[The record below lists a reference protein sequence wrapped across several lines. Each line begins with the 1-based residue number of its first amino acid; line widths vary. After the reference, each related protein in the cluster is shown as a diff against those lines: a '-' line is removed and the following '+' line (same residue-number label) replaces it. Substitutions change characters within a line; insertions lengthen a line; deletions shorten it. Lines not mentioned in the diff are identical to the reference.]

1 LIGKQGVG
9 LFGHRGED
17 EDIGHAR
24 RLEHIARKIEP
35 DSHGSPYPLPPGD
48 MVLEYRQPNRWS
60 CQAPR
65 APPSRG
71 TMLARIFPD
80 RFVPV
85 LLATILIA
93 SLAPVRGEAVPI
105 AQGIST
111 AAIILLFF
119 MNGVRLPRDEVL
131 HGIRNWRLQGG
142 NLLFSFGAMALFGL
156 AAWAAT
162 APLLPATLALGFL
175 FLGILPSTVQSATAS
190 SSMAGGNVAAS
201 VVAAALLNLTGV
213 IASPLLF
220 AALAGSAGEISGTA
234 ALRIVAILLL
244 PFIAG
249 QAAQRW
255 LRPWVL
261 AHRGAA
267 TFMDRTS
274 IAIAVYVAFSAAVVG
289 GIWDLLDAREI
300 GVVFAA
306 VAAMMALAFTG
317 AWTLGGL
324 LRLARPD
331 RITMLFAGAQK
342 SIAVGAPLAATL
354 FPPAVAGMVLV
365 PILVYH
371 MAQLILSAW
380 IAPVLARGETR

>member
-1 LIGKQGVG
+1 
-9 LFGHRGED
+9 
-17 EDIGHAR
+17 
-24 RLEHIARKIEP
+24 
-35 DSHGSPYPLPPGD
+35 
-48 MVLEYRQPNRWS
+48 
-60 CQAPR
+60 
-65 APPSRG
+65 
-71 TMLARIFPD
+71 MLARIFPD

-85 LLATILIA
+85 LFATILIA
-93 SLAPVRGEAVPI
+93 SLLPVRGEAVPV
-105 AQGIST
+105 AQGVST
-111 AAIILLFF
+111 AAIVLLFF
-119 MNGVRLPRDEVL
+119 LNGVRLPRDEVL

-142 NLLFSFGAMALFGL
+142 NLIYSFGVMALFGL
-156 AAWAAT
+156 ATQAVT

-220 AALAGSAGEISGTA
+220 AALAGNAGEISGTA
-234 ALRIVAILLL
+234 AMRIVAILLL

-249 QAAQRW
+249 QIAQRW

-267 TFMDRTS
+267 VIMDRTS

-289 GIWDLLDAREI
+289 GIWDQLDTREI
-300 GVVFAA
+300 GVIFAA
-306 VAAMMALAFTG
+306 VAAMMALAFAG
-317 AWTLGGL
+317 AWMFGGL
-324 LRLARPD
+324 LRLAKPD

-354 FPPAVAGMVLV
+354 FPPAIAGMVLV

-371 MAQLILSAW
+371 MGQLILSAW
-380 IAPVLARGETR
+380 IAPGLARKGDVVP

>member
-1 LIGKQGVG
+1 
-9 LFGHRGED
+9 
-17 EDIGHAR
+17 
-24 RLEHIARKIEP
+24 
-35 DSHGSPYPLPPGD
+35 
-48 MVLEYRQPNRWS
+48 
-60 CQAPR
+60 
-65 APPSRG
+65 
-71 TMLARIFPD
+71 MLARIFPD

-85 LLATILIA
+85 LFATILIA
-93 SLAPVRGEAVPI
+93 SLLPVRGEAVPV
-105 AQGIST
+105 AQGVST
-111 AAIILLFF
+111 AAIVLLFF
-119 MNGVRLPRDEVL
+119 LNGVRLPRDEVL

-142 NLLFSFGAMALFGL
+142 NLIYSFGVMALFGL
-156 AAWAAT
+156 ATQAVT

-201 VVAAALLNLTGV
+201 VVAAAMLNLTGV

-220 AALAGSAGEISGTA
+220 AALAGNAGEISGTA
-234 ALRIVAILLL
+234 AMRIVAILLL

-249 QAAQRW
+249 QIAQRW

-267 TFMDRTS
+267 VIMDRTS

-289 GIWDLLDAREI
+289 GIWDQLDTREI
-300 GVVFAA
+300 GVIFAA
-306 VAAMMALAFTG
+306 VAAMMALAFAG
-317 AWTLGGL
+317 AWMFGGL

-354 FPPAVAGMVLV
+354 FPPAIAGMVLV

-371 MAQLILSAW
+371 MGQLILSAW
-380 IAPVLARGETR
+380 IAPGLARKSDVAP